1 MKRYATWGSVTRDC
15 GHLHLTEAFA
25 EVCLARHQT
34 ACAAY
39 RDGAY
44 SDRAV
49 RSITRTT
56 LADCRQALDDYDV
69 TVGPQ

>member
-1 MKRYATWGSVTRDC
+1 MKRYTTWGSVARDC
-15 GHLHLTEAFA
+15 GHLHLTKAAAEA
-25 EVCLARHQT
+25 CLTRHQT

-39 RDGAY
+39 RPGAY
-44 SDRAV
+44 SDRV
-49 RSITRTT
+49 LRSITRAT